1 MRKPQMYDMFSSHFK
16 EIEATV
22 DSGAARTAF
31 PKNTF
36 QAFVGYKDSDT
47 TCRVANGELVHSA
60 GTATVG
66 VYTEDGAYQ
75 ELTGELMDVHKI
87 LISVAA
93 IVDKGHEV
101 IFDPAGSYIQL
112 YSGKR
117 VPMRRRND
125 VYTLTLYDAMCFGR
139 QGHRL

>member
-1 MRKPQMYDMFSSHFK
+1 MYDMFSSHFK
-16 EIEATV
+16 EIEATI

-31 PKNTF
+31 PKDMF
-36 QAFVGYKDSDT
+36 QSFVSYKDSNVS
-47 TCRVANGELVHSA
+47 CRVANGEMVHST
-60 GTATVG
+60 GIVKVG
-66 VYTEDGAYQ
+66 VYIEDGAYQ

-93 IVDKGHEV
+93 IVDKGHKV

-139 QGHRL
+139 QG